1 MGSGNLGFNT
11 VFGRGALSST
21 ALTNGGNY
29 NLATG
34 YVALQ
39 SNTTGSFNTA
49 TGTYS
54 LLKNTTGNNNTG
66 YGVSSL
72 FNNTSG
78 NNNTAIGYGA
88 DVVSNN
94 LSNATAIGYDAK
106 VAADNTIQLGNTAVA
121 NVKTSG
127 TLTAGTVTYPNT
139 NGTAGQVLTS
149 NTNGNASWT
158 TIASVADASTMTGT
172 AAIANGGTGATTK
185 TTAFDA
191 LSPMTTAGDII
202 YGGTNGAGTRLA
214 KGNNFSFLTLDNA
227 GLPTWT
233 NAIRATS
240 GSTWNAA
247 MGFSFIGGDW
257 AKNTGMF
264 SDNPDDG
271 NAMLKFRI
279 TGNSKLTIDPNNVA
293 VLATT
298 ASTSKT
304 TGALTVAGGVGVNGD
319 IYASN
324 LNVSGAITAGTWSAT
339 AIAIAKGGTGATTS
353 AAALTN
359 LGAAPINANLNNQT
373 GTAYTLLSSDNGK
386 VITLDNTAA
395 ISLTVPT
402 GLVAGFNCMIV
413 QKGAGLVTI
422 AGVGVTVTNRSGGTM
437 TGGQNAIVSL
447 IALTGTYFISG
458 GDMQ

>member
-1 MGSGNLGFNT
+1 
-11 VFGRGALSST
+11 V
-21 ALTNGGNY
+21 
-29 NLATG
+29 
-34 YVALQ
+34 
-39 SNTTGSFNTA
+39 
-49 TGTYS
+49 
-54 LLKNTTGNNNTG
+54 
-66 YGVSSL
+66 
-72 FNNTSG
+72 
-78 NNNTAIGYGA
+78 
-88 DVVSNN
+88 
-94 LSNATAIGYDAK
+94 
-106 VAADNTIQLGNTAVA
+106 
-121 NVKTSG
+121 
-127 TLTAGTVTYPNT
+127 
-139 NGTAGQVLTS
+139 
-149 NTNGNASWT
+149 
-158 TIASVADASTMTGT
+158 
-172 AAIANGGTGATTK
+172 
-185 TTAFDA
+185 
-191 LSPMTTAGDII
+191 
-202 YGGTNGAGTRLA
+202 
-214 KGNNFSFLTLDNA
+214 
-227 GLPTWT
+227 
-233 NAIRATS
+233 
-240 GSTWNAA
+240 
-247 MGFSFIGGDW
+247 GFSFIGGDW
-257 AKNTGMF
+257 AKTTGMF
-264 SDNPDDG
+264 SDNPDVSG
-271 NAMLKFRI
+271 AMLKFLI
-279 TGNSKLTIDPNNVA
+279 AGGSKFTIDANKVS
-293 VLATT
+293 VLTTT